1 VGKIKKTK
9 LHMLS
14 RISSCQKS
22 MKVSPGEEGGYFL
35 QEELV
40 KRCFLSWERKRKGI
54 IIIKQ

>member
-1 VGKIKKTK
+1 
-9 LHMLS
+9 
-14 RISSCQKS
+14 
-22 MKVSPGEEGGYFL
+22 MKVSPGKEGGYFL